1 MSPDQQ
7 SEHKLEANPSLAKV
21 IKGQISQVY
30 RKQREITKSPLISK
44 SINVSPKAQ
53 KQDKD
58 WIDFQA
64 QLQRK
69 ITDKSSA
76 EDFSPFQGTSN
87 QSVSFN

>member
-7 SEHKLEANPSLAKV
+7 SENKLEASPSLAKV

-30 RKQREITKSPLISK
+30 RKQKEITKSPLISK

-64 QLQRK
+64 RLQRK

-76 EDFSPFQGTSN
+76 EDFSLF
-87 QSVSFN
+87 